1 MKLFCQDK
9 RGLTL
14 IELLVSIGIFVLVS
28 AALASILSV
37 VFQARTI
44 IWEQLSTQKEGRQ
57 IVQDFTNELR
67 SATASSIGAYSLE
80 SAQNDEIIF
89 YSNIDSDSWR
99 ERIRYFLSDGI
110 LQKGITKPSGTPL
123 GYSTSTDEVITE
135 MIHDVINGTTTP
147 VFYYYDENYT
157 GSENPMTLPIVLS
170 EVRVVGIKLILEE
183 NPRMSPAPLQVE
195 TKAQIRNLKSN

>member
-1 MKLFCQDK
+1 M
-9 RGLTL
+9 TL
-14 IELLVSIGIFVLVS
+14 IELLVSIGIFILVS
-28 AALASILSV
+28 AALSAILTI

-67 SATASSIGAYSLE
+67 SATASSIGAYALE
-80 SAQNDEIIF
+80 TAENNQIVF

-99 ERIRYFLSDGI
+99 ERIRYFLDDDV
-110 LQKGITKPSGTPL
+110 LKKGVTKPSSTPL
-123 GYSTSTDEVITE
+123 GYATSTDEVITE
-135 MIHDVINGTTTP
+135 MMHDVINGTTTP

-157 GSENPMTLPIVLS
+157 GSESPMTLPIVLT